1 MSSFIQAFF
10 CILGAKFAIQEN
22 KIIILAKS
30 QDYDYDYDYD
40 YDRDGLGIIFC
51 LEVDSIVQ

>member
-10 CILGAKFAIQEN
+10 WILGAKFAIQEN

-40 YDRDGLGIIFC
+40 RDGLGIIFC
-51 LEVDSIVQ
+51 LEADSIVQ